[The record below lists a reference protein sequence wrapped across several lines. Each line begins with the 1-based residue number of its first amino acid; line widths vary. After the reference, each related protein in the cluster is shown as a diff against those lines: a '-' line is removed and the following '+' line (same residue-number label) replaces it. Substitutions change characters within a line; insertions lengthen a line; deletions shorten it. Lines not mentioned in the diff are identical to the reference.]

1 VADRLILDTN
11 LIITAERHHSD
22 LREFIG
28 NDDPAI
34 SVITA
39 TELLLG
45 VEHAAP
51 EHRDLMALNVES
63 LFTGMTIELF
73 TVSVARMHAYLYF
86 YTQQVGHTRSALDL
100 MIAATAGV
108 TGGKLLTADAKAR
121 FDELPG
127 VRVEVVKVS

>member
-1 VADRLILDTN
+1 MADRLILDTN
-11 LIITAERHHSD
+11 LIIAAERHHSD

-45 VEHAAP
+45 VEHAGTDY
-51 EHRDLMALNVES
+51 RDLMALNVES
-63 LFTGMTIELF
+63 LFTGMTIELY
-73 TVSVARMHAYLYF
+73 TVSVARMHANPQS
-86 YTQQVGHTRSALDL
+86 YTQRIGRSRNALDL
-100 MIAATAGV
+100 MIAATAGA
-108 TGGKLLTADAKAR
+108 TGRKLLTADAKAG

-127 VRVEVVKVS
+127 VRAEVITVS